1 MDVAI
6 NNTHRNQAC
15 YKCGKIGHFARKCSQ
30 GRALIRSIIVALD
43 PEDRMVFAE
52 ELHRAK
58 ESTFLVDDEYV
69 DV

>member
-1 MDVAI
+1 M
-6 NNTHRNQAC
+6 
-15 YKCGKIGHFARKCSQ
+15 
-30 GRALIRSIIVALD
+30 ALD

-69 DV
+69 DDCAMPTELGETVDQDFSKDQA